1 MEKQH
6 ETWTGSVH
14 MRFNQAEGLLLM
26 VLEMYLLIYLV
37 IIVDKVWS

>member
-1 MEKQH
+1 
-6 ETWTGSVH
+6 